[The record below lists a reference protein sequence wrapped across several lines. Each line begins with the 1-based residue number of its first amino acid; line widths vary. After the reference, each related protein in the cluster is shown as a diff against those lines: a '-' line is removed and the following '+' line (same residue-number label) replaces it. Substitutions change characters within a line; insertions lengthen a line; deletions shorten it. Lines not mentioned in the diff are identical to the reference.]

1 MNVEARDDGFYLS
14 RLLEPLSPWL
24 DRQDVTDIFIQHPGE
39 IWIEFLNGQVVREEV
54 AALGRTQL
62 ERLARQV
69 AAFSHQGISRSH
81 PLLAANLPDGARIQI
96 VLPPATRGE
105 ISVSIRKH
113 VVADFSLN
121 DYKAQGAFPAA
132 NDGTDKKQRNTIL
145 HDLHWLGQYDELLKM
160 AVGQRRNILISG
172 GTSSG
177 KTTFLNALL
186 REIPAE
192 ERLILIED
200 TPELQLRH
208 ENAVGLI
215 AVRGE
220 QGESQVSTDDLLV
233 ASLRMRPDRIIL
245 GEIRGIEA
253 LTFLRAVNT
262 GHPGSM
268 TTIHAD
274 SPERAIEQLALLVL
288 QRGTQLRRR
297 DVIDYVTS
305 IVDVFVQL
313 ERGPSGRRVSEV
325 RLRTLGRAISS

>member
-1 MNVEARDDGFYLS
+1 MNVETRGDGFYLS

-24 DRQDVTDIFIQHPGE
+24 DRRDVTDIFIQRPGE
-39 IWIEFLNGQVVREEV
+39 IWIEYLSGQVERKEV
-54 AALGRTQL
+54 PGLGRTQL

-81 PLLAANLPDGARIQI
+81 PLLAAILPDGARIQI

-105 ISVSIRKH
+105 ISVSIRKQ
-113 VVADFSLN
+113 VVSDFSLG
-121 DYKAQGAFPAA
+121 DYKAQGAFPSG
-132 NDGTDKKQRNTIL
+132 NDGTDKQQRDMIL
-145 HDLHWLGQYDELLKM
+145 HELHSLGEYDELLKM

-208 ENAVGLI
+208 ANAVGLV

-220 QGESQVSTDDLLV
+220 QGEAQVCTDDLLV

-245 GEIRGIEA
+245 GEIRGTEA

-274 SPERAIEQLALLVL
+274 SPERAVEQLALLVL
-288 QRGTQLRRR
+288 QRGTQLRRA

-305 IVDVFVQL
+305 IIDIFVQL

-325 RLRTLGRAISS
+325 RLRSQGPPT